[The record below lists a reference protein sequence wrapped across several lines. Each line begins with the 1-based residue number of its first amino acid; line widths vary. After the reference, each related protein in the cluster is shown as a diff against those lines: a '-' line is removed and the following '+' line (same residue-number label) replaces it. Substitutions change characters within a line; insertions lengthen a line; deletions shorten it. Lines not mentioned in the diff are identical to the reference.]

1 MMNAKALKNALA
13 LLVLG
18 VLVLVGCTSDR
29 EPTPS
34 PSATP
39 TQQKDDRKID
49 GAGEETMP
57 IVVTV
62 QVSPDVALALHQ
74 QTPSDKSEELLE
86 LLKDLDVTLKPM
98 HPGARDPLLTP
109 FFTVEVPDQATAERV
124 IAGLGES
131 EAVEGVY
138 IKPAEALP

>member
-1 MMNAKALKNALA
+1 MNATALKNALA
-13 LLVLG
+13 LLVLC
-18 VLVLVGCTSDR
+18 VLVLVGCASNG

-49 GAGEETMP
+49 GTGVETMP

-74 QTPSDKSEELLE
+74 QTPSDESEELLE
-86 LLKDLDVTLKPM
+86 LLKNLGVTLEPM

-109 FFTVEVPDQATAERV
+109 FFMVVVPDQATAERV
-124 IAGLGES
+124 IASLGES

-138 IKPAEALP
+138 IKPPEALP